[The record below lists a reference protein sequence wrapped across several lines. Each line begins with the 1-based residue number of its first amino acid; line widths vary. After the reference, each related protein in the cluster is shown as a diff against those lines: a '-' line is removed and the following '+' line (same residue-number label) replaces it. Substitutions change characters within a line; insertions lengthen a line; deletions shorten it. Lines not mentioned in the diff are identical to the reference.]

1 MNDPAGHLC
10 TPSPNNEFML
20 RFGFTFSGL
29 VPSFSGSMNCLG
41 YPQPL
46 AGDLPALPKE
56 LDEHRYAQM

>member
-20 RFGFTFSGL
+20 RLGFTFSGS
-29 VPSFSGSMNCLG
+29 VTCLD
-41 YPQPL
+41 YPQSL
-46 AGDLPALPKE
+46 AGGLSALPKE